1 MKKIIRSTKHLN
13 FIRSLPCCISEQTP
27 SQACHIRVLADG
39 GVGMKP
45 SDYLALNFTYQ
56 YHKMQTDLGE
66 VSFYQKFN
74 INPFTLAKELV
85 IMSPCKKVNK
95 PEIIQLLLERA
106 KAYGRLYQNIE
117 SHT

>member
-1 MKKIIRSTKHLN
+1 
-13 FIRSLPCCISEQTP
+13 
-27 SQACHIRVLADG
+27 
-39 GVGMKP
+39 
-45 SDYLALNFTYQ
+45 
-56 YHKMQTDLGE
+56 MQTDLGE

-106 KAYGRLYQNIE
+106 KTYGRLY
-117 SHT
+117 